1 MSTSTSSARVS
12 GETSFPEPRIGSTS
26 DATRLS
32 HEASFLNFYGT
43 EIASVFRKEKLK
55 AAAIEDR
62 DSITTVKFSQAH
74 PDESEV
80 AQHDRTTGMGTALKR
95 AKWNQ

>member
-1 MSTSTSSARVS
+1 MSTSTSSSRVS
-12 GETSFPEPRIGSTS
+12 GETPIPKSRNEVLS

-62 DSITTVKFSQAH
+62 DSITTVRFSRG
-74 PDESEV
+74 DSDGSEV
-80 AQHDRTTGMGTALKR
+80 AQHDRATGMGAAMQR
-95 AKWNQ
+95 AQWK